1 MPKSKK
7 RKNRYVPKP
16 RTAQPSPAGPA
27 PVVEQSPVQAVAQ
40 TSTAL
45 RPGRTPEKTQPIA
58 QSPGIGTELKII
70 GVITIVLLAAII
82 VLYFIFR

>member
-16 RTAQPSPAGPA
+16 RTVQPPPAGSA
-27 PVVEQSPVQAVAQ
+27 QVVEQSPAQAVIQ
-40 TSTAL
+40 TSAAV
-45 RPGRTPEKTQPIA
+45 RPGRAPEKNQPMA
-58 QSPGIGTELKII
+58 QTPHIGTELKII
-70 GVITIVLLAAII
+70 GVVTIVLLAAII

>member
-16 RTAQPSPAGPA
+16 RTVQPSPSGPA
-27 PVVEQSPVQAVAQ
+27 QVVEQSPGQAVAQ
-40 TSTAL
+40 TSAAM
-45 RPGRTPEKTQPIA
+45 RPGRTPEKTQPIP
-58 QSPGIGTELKII
+58 QTLSIGTELKII
-70 GVITIVLLAAII
+70 GVVTTVLLAAII

>member
-16 RTAQPSPAGPA
+16 RTAQPSPAGQA
-27 PVVEQSPVQAVAQ
+27 PIVEQSPVQAVAQ
-40 TSTAL
+40 TSTAI
-45 RPGRTPEKTQPIA
+45 RPGRTPEKTQPIP
-58 QSPGIGTELKII
+58 QTLSIGTELKII
-70 GVITIVLLAAII
+70 GLLTTVLLAAII

>member
-16 RTAQPSPAGPA
+16 RTTQPSPSGPA
-27 PVVEQSPVQAVAQ
+27 TVVEQSPTQAVTQA
-40 TSTAL
+40 SAAV
-45 RPGRTPEKTQPIA
+45 RSSRTPEKTQPIP
-58 QSPGIGTELKII
+58 QTPGIGTELKII
-70 GVITIVLLAAII
+70 GVLTTVLLAAII

>member
-16 RTAQPSPAGPA
+16 RTVQPSPAGPDQ
-27 PVVEQSPVQAVAQ
+27 VVEQSPAQAVAQ
-40 TSTAL
+40 TSAAV

-58 QSPGIGTELKII
+58 RTPHIGTELKII
-70 GVITIVLLAAII
+70 GVVTIVLLSAII

>member
-16 RTAQPSPAGPA
+16 RTIQPSPSELAPA
-27 PVVEQSPVQAVAQ
+27 AEQSPVQALAQ
-40 TSTAL
+40 TAAVKTS
-45 RPGRTPEKTQPIA
+45 RIPDKTQPTPQIP
-58 QSPGIGTELKII
+58 SIGTELKII
-70 GVITIVLLAAII
+70 GVVTIVLLAAII